1 MSEHF
6 QNQIKNRR
14 KIPLADIYDLSL
26 TRLGTGTSI
35 IREIKWRD

>member
-14 KIPLADIYDLSL
+14 KIPLADIYMTS
-26 TRLGTGTSI
+26 RLPGLVQVHQ
-35 IREIKWRD
+35 